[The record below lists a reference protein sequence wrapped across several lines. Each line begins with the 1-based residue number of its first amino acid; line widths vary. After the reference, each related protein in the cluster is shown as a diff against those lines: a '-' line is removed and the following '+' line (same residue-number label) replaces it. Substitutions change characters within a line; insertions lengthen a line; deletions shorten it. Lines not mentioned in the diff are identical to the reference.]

1 MNINDQMGGIWAVVL
16 AVKDLDAAC
25 KQYAALG
32 FRMQV
37 REHRVAWGI
46 EAAKFETGNNSM
58 IELLSPKEPGNSVS
72 DAVQRFLDKNGDGVY
87 QVAVRVRDIDA
98 VNAYLKQQDGVKVV
112 SEPHPLPSA
121 PEVKAMWISPRSTH
135 GVFLEFISGR

>member
-25 KQYAALG
+25 SKYEALG
-32 FRMQV
+32 FKLLV

-46 EAAKFETGNNSM
+46 EAAKFDTGGNSM
-58 IELLSPKEPGNSVS
+58 IEILSPREPGNGVS
-72 DAVQRFLDKNGDGVY
+72 DAVQKFLDRNGEGVY
-87 QVAVRVRDIDA
+87 QVAVRVHDIDA
-98 VNAYLKQQDGVKVV
+98 VNAHLQQQEGVKVV